1 MSDGYFDRL
10 ESELAG
16 LTGRGAHL
24 DGTPRR
30 VALVAARSRRA
41 TAALLVALLLAVS
54 FVSEFPAVASGR
66 SPAVAAV
73 HG

>member
-16 LTGRGAHL
+16 LTGRGAPL
-24 DGTPRR
+24 EGTPRR
-30 VALVAARSRRA
+30 VAVVAARTRRA
-41 TAALLVALLLAVS
+41 TAALLLALLLAVS
-54 FVSEFPAVASGR
+54 FVSEFPAVATGR
-66 SPAVAAV
+66 PPAVAAV

>member
-10 ESELAG
+10 ESELAA

-30 VALVAARSRRA
+30 AALVAARTRRA
-41 TAALLVALLLAVS
+41 TAALLVVLLLAVS

-66 SPAVAAV
+66 PPAVAAV
-73 HG
+73 HA